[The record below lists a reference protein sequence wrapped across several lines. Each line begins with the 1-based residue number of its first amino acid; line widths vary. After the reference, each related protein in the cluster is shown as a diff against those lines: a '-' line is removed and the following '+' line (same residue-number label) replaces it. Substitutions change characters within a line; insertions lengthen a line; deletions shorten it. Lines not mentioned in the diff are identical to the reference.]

1 MGETANPANPGTL
14 TAPELASYWAQKLG
28 RETESLVQL
37 RGGINNHV
45 FRCGTLGSYLV
56 IKTYKACREEQRDRM
71 QAEMEFLNY
80 AAQVAPGFTPTLI
93 EADPKNRCVILE
105 YITGNS
111 YHEGEN
117 PRHEDVQAAVSFFK
131 YLNIDQGLAKSMIN
145 LDAKEGFLRLRQH
158 MANVHER
165 IAAMRTDHLPLSF
178 KAQTTKFL
186 EQLTEQA
193 ERINIRLEK
202 QLTNNIVEDYLN
214 PDHLCISP
222 SDFGFHNVIR
232 TPEGIKFIDF
242 EFAGWDD
249 PAKAAT
255 DFLLQPRVP
264 VPKTTRLSFSG
275 WLPEQSNEIIL
286 RQNALQPILQL
297 KWACI
302 ILGFLNPK
310 RLESMLLINQ
320 NMNIQKLIS
329 KRLASASPYLNGV

>member
-1 MGETANPANPGTL
+1 MGETANPASPGTL
-14 TAPELASYWAQKLG
+14 TPPELASYWAQKLG

-45 FRCGTLGSYLV
+45 FRCGTLGRYLV
-56 IKTYKACREEQRDRM
+56 IKTYKARREAQRDRM

-80 AAQVAPGFTPTLI
+80 AAEVAPGFTPNLI
-93 EADPKNRCVILE
+93 EADPKNRCLILE
-105 YITGNS
+105 YITGKA

-117 PRHEDVQAAVSFFK
+117 PHHEDVQAAVSFFQ
-131 YLNIDQGLAKSMIN
+131 YLNTDRGLARKMIK
-145 LDAKEGFLRLRQH
+145 LDADEGFLHLREH

-165 IAAMRTDHLPLSF
+165 IAAMRTDHLPLYF
-178 KAQTTKFL
+178 KAQTTDFL

-193 ERINIRLEK
+193 DRINIQLEK
-202 QLTNNIVEDYLN
+202 QLANNVVEDALN

-232 TPEGIKFIDF
+232 TSEGARFIDF

-255 DFLLQPRVP
+255 DFLLQPKVP

-275 WLPEQSNEIIL
+275 WLQEQSNEIIL
-286 RQNALQPILQL
+286 RQNSLQPILQL

-302 ILGFLNPK
+302 ILGFFNPK
-310 RLESMLLINQ
+310 RLESMLQINQ
-320 NMNIQKLIS
+320 STNIQMLIS
-329 KRLASASPYLNGV
+329 KRLASANPYLNRN